1 MNYLSTIKEFVR
13 AEESGNWQGH
23 LAAMGKILN
32 LFAATG
38 LIMSKVGGFTF
49 NLCWIWKK
57 ITHSSIISLMK
68 KDFTVQTDEFWAG
81 LWTDLVIEQTMM
93 CSFKSLGGLTRGQG
107 MDESTRNIWISTLH
121 NRAAVEETMCQVTK
135 TTGKN
140 NEQHVELGQSRCM
153 RDFEDLIKFY
163 TWLKQFNK
171 SVAEAKAET
180 SKKAKIL
187 LTLTKGVQ
195 QFENTTI
202 HVDRTNRE
210 GN

>member
-1 MNYLSTIKEFVR
+1 
-13 AEESGNWQGH
+13 
-23 LAAMGKILN
+23 
-32 LFAATG
+32 
-38 LIMSKVGGFTF
+38 
-49 NLCWIWKK
+49 
-57 ITHSSIISLMK
+57 MK

-187 LTLTKGVQ
+187 FTLTKGVQ

-202 HVDRTNRE
+202 HVDRTSRE